1 MGPTERVRVVQYGI
15 GPIGL
20 MAIRAILAR
29 RDLELVGA
37 IDGDPIKEQRDVADL
52 SGLRRPSGIRV
63 TNKPQDVLAVKRPQV
78 VLHTTQS
85 TLEDVFPQLQ
95 HCLESG
101 ASVVSTCEEL
111 LYPRI
116 RQPKLARELDQLA
129 RAKDAVVLGTGINPG
144 FVMDTMAVAASAPCM
159 EVRSVRV
166 ERVVDAATRREPIQ
180 RKVGAG
186 LTPGQFRGRRTKG
199 EVGHKGLFESLHLVA
214 HGLGWE
220 LEKVTERV
228 SPVLSNRTIKTPYL
242 TVKKGQ
248 VAGIHHVCR
257 GYHAGKQVAHL
268 DLQMFVGAKKPVDRI
283 AIKGKPEVKLV
294 LEGGVPGDEAAVSM
308 LLNTITGALAARPGL
323 RTMLEIPVPRFK
335 SWC

>member
-20 MAIRAILAR
+20 MTIRAILAR

-37 IDGDPIKEQRDVADL
+37 IDVDPTKEQRDVADL

-63 TNKPQDVLAVKRPQV
+63 TNRPQEVLAVKRPQV

-85 TLEDVFPQLQ
+85 ALEDVFPQLR

-111 LYPRI
+111 VYPRV

-129 RAKDAVVLGTGINPG
+129 RAKDAVVLGTGVNPG

-166 ERVVDAATRREPIQ
+166 ERSRMPPR
-180 RKVGAG
+180 
-186 LTPGQFRGRRTKG
+186 
-199 EVGHKGLFESLHLVA
+199 
-214 HGLGWE
+214 
-220 LEKVTERV
+220 
-228 SPVLSNRTIKTPYL
+228 
-242 TVKKGQ
+242 
-248 VAGIHHVCR
+248 
-257 GYHAGKQVAHL
+257 
-268 DLQMFVGAKKPVDRI
+268 
-283 AIKGKPEVKLV
+283 
-294 LEGGVPGDEAAVSM
+294 AVSRCRERSVR
-308 LLNTITGALAARPGL
+308 A
-323 RTMLEIPVPRFK
+323 
-335 SWC
+335 